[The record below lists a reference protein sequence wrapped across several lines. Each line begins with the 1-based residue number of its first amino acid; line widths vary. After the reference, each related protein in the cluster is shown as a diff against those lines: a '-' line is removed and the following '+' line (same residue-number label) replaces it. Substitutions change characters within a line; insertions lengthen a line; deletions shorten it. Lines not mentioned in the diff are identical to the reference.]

1 MYDLK
6 DVTKIY
12 ELATEFFKQLQ
23 NFYWD
28 TVKSYFKALGLYNFI
43 MGFGWAYK
51 WGGGG
56 LISGWAYKQN
66 EKNCSERRDK
76 AYLRNGLKL
85 TYHYILSYI
94 YNT

>member
-12 ELATEFFKQLQ
+12 ELATEFFKQLP

-28 TVKSYFKALGLYNFI
+28 IVKSYFKALGLYNFI

-51 WGGGG
+51 WGGGEGGLYLGG
-56 LISGWAYKQN
+56 LISRMK
-66 EKNCSERRDK
+66 KIV
-76 AYLRNGLKL
+76 RNDEIK
-85 TYHYILSYI
+85 HI
-94 YNT
+94 

>member
-43 MGFGWAYK
+43 RGFGWAYK

-76 AYLRNGLKL
+76 AYLRNRLKL
-85 TYHYILSYI
+85 TYHYVLSYI